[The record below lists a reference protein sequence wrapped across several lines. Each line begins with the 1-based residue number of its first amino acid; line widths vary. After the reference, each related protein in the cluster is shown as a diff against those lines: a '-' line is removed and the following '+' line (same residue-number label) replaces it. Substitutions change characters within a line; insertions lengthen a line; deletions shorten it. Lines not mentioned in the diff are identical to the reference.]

1 MERISPNMPRSRPN
15 VLFFMSDQQRLDTVS
30 AYGRNPICRTPHIDS
45 LATRGVRFD
54 SAFTPTAICSPARAC
69 FYTGLL
75 PHKNGVVNNGGVIR
89 ERVRGLNQYLDD
101 AGYRSGYA
109 GKWHVDEQRGPS
121 DFGFVGKDFL
131 GYAFPGSKLLPGL
144 QFGAKPRGHNP
155 YADYLEERGF
165 DPLPT
170 VSKRYVGTNPSNQD
184 QEMFALHD
192 GPVESCI
199 EYFVAEET
207 IRVMDELADD
217 DQPFFIWANFWGP
230 HSPSLVP
237 EPYFSMY
244 NPDDIPE
251 HPSYRETFANK
262 PYRQQLIEKLWGLG
276 DYDWKGFQEIGARY
290 FGHCT
295 LIDDMVGR
303 VLDHLAEL
311 GLADDTIIIY
321 TADHGDCMGAHR
333 LIEKGEF
340 MYDEIYRIPL
350 VVAHP
355 DCEHPGAVCDEFVYL
370 QELMPTILE
379 AAGLEPPAELD
390 GQSILPATL
399 GRDYRNDRE
408 EIYALFDRHF
418 TVVNQRMVRTRTHQ
432 FTFNSADQGELYDL
446 EKDPHQLDN
455 VYGHPAYEDVR
466 LDLIER
472 MGRHMEE
479 LDDPLRGW
487 FNRIKGAY

>member
-1 MERISPNMPRSRPN
+1 MPRSRPN
-15 VLFFMSDQQRLDTVS
+15 VLLFMSDQQRLDTVS

-89 ERVRGLNQYLDD
+89 EGVRGLNQYLDD

>member
-1 MERISPNMPRSRPN
+1 MPRSRPN
-15 VLFFMSDQQRLDTVS
+15 VLLFMSDQQRLDTVS